1 MKLLQN
7 ENLLL
12 NSHQDET
19 LQSIQKEKVF
29 KSNPLKERL
38 NKVHETKISLQN
50 ETYIMI
56 SLQEKIC
63 HKMSLKNFHEEI

>member
-19 LQSIQKEKVF
+19 LQNIQKEKVF
-29 KSNPLKERL
+29 KNNLLKERL
-38 NKVHETKISLQN
+38 NKAHEIKINHQN
-50 ETYIMI
+50 ETYITI
-56 SLQEKIC
+56 NLQEKIC
-63 HKMSLKNFHEEI
+63 NKMSLKNFHDEI